1 MIWSPSFEL
10 PTLKPAPSAQYMLG
24 CGSCR
29 ACSFSDHITARHPF
43 ASKLTSVCT
52 RSDGENSRLP
62 THTAPHLEGRGA
74 PNIPGRHARALS
86 APCTSHQHTRPE
98 GGGPGLQTQPPTGTQ
113 RPPSRTDGRGAQGS
127 SLTHRAATCRP
138 PEAPTAHQERN
149 GTNVSS
155 LTHYQNGP
163 KHAHPKKTPSTLTE
177 TGLPSQEK
185 RLRFHTM
192 GTSS

>member
-98 GGGPGLQTQPPTGTQ
+98 GGGTRTANPAPHRDPAPPKQDRRTGCPRQQPYSQSGHVPA
-113 RPPSRTDGRGAQGS
+113 SR
-127 SLTHRAATCRP
+127 
-138 PEAPTAHQERN
+138 
-149 GTNVSS
+149 GTNSS
-155 LTHYQNGP
+155 P
-163 KHAHPKKTPSTLTE
+163 RAKRD
-177 TGLPSQEK
+177 K
-185 RLRFHTM
+185 RLLPNTLPERPQTR
-192 GTSS
+192 SS

>member
-98 GGGPGLQTQPPTGTQ
+98 GGGDQDCKPSPPQG
-113 RPPSRTDGRGAQGS
+113 PSAPQAGQTDGVPK
-127 SLTHRAATCRP
+127 AA
-138 PEAPTAHQERN
+138 A
-149 GTNVSS
+149 
-155 LTHYQNGP
+155 L
-163 KHAHPKKTPSTLTE
+163 LTE
-177 TGLPSQEK
+177 RPRAGLPRHQQLTKSETGQ
-185 RLRFHTM
+185 
-192 GTSS
+192 TSPP